1 MISFELFSPAGS
13 APIYQQ
19 IIMYVKR
26 GIASGVIRD
35 GDEMPSRRMLS
46 ALLGVNPNTAQK
58 ACRILEDEGLIS
70 SSPGAKSFVTA
81 SREKIAA
88 VRREVFESQISE
100 LIAIMK
106 QTGMTLDTCI
116 ETVTRL
122 WDENN
127 GRKDESL

>member
-1 MISFELFSPAGS
+1 MISFELFSPSGS

-26 GIASGVIRD
+26 GIASGVICD

>member
-1 MISFELFSPAGS
+1 MISFELFSPSGS

-19 IIMYVKR
+19 IIMYIKR
-26 GIASGVIRD
+26 GLASGAIHD

>member
-1 MISFELFSPAGS
+1 MISFELFSPSGS

-19 IIMYVKR
+19 IIMYIKR
-26 GIASGVIRD
+26 GIASGAIHD

-58 ACRILEDEGLIS
+58 ACRILEEEGLIS
-70 SSPGAKSFVTA
+70 SSPGAKSFVTIDDG
-81 SREKIAA
+81 KITAI
-88 VRREVFESQISE
+88 RGEVFESQISE
-100 LIAIMK
+100 LVTIMK
-106 QTGMTLDTCI
+106 QSGMTLDTCI